1 MQSVAKLW
9 SRNGVLRTVLGQ
21 RGALLVRL
29 GAFLT
34 GSSARDRARLL
45 RHERCV
51 DARTGV
57 PLFMQASAILWASAG
72 AFHVVFLGLQAS
84 TATEEVFFRGVVH
97 FEVACDGED
106 HDIDDD

>member
-29 GAFLT
+29 GAFQT
-34 GSSARDRARLL
+34 GLYARDRARLL